1 MKTVLAILAV
11 TAIAL
16 SCIFTGHDNTIAL
29 TCVAAI
35 SGLGGYALRDIIK
48 KHTT

>member
-1 MKTVLAILAV
+1 MKTILAILAI

-16 SCIFTGHDNTIAL
+16 SCIFTGHDNTIAIL
-29 TCVAAI
+29 CVTGI

-48 KHTT
+48 KYTT